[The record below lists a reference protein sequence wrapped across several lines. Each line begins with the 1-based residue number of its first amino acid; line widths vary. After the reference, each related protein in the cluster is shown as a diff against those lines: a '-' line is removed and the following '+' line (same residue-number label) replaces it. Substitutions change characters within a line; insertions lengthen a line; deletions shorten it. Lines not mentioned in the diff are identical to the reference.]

1 MMRGLVTM
9 EGYQLSDGAER
20 KLGLRERKKIK
31 TRATIRMTAMR
42 LFREQGYQATTV
54 EQIAEAAEISPST
67 FFRYYAS
74 KESVV
79 TEDDYDPVLIEAYRE
94 QPLGIPPMQALRN
107 ALREGFSCITQEDKD
122 GMWERISLNYSVPEL
137 RGAALQ
143 QVIGTAETISIETA
157 LRYGKS
163 ASDLKTRTFAAAVVG
178 VVIAAQM
185 HYIEHPER
193 EFVDIVDEALALM
206 ETGFPL

>member
-1 MMRGLVTM
+1 M
-9 EGYQLSDGAER
+9 SDGAER

-54 EQIAEAAEISPST
+54 EQIAEASEISPST

-79 TEDDYDPVLIEAYRE
+79 TEDDYDPMLIEAYRA
-94 QPLGIPPMQALRN
+94 QPLGIPPIQALRN
-107 ALREGFSCITQEDKD
+107 ALRDGFSRISEDD
-122 GMWERISLNYSVPEL
+122 REGMWERISLNYSVPEL
-137 RGAALQ
+137 RGAALT

-157 LRYGKS
+157 RRYGKN
-163 ASDLKTRTFAAAVVG
+163 ASDLKTRAFASAVVG
-178 VVIAAQM
+178 VVIAAQL

-206 ETGFPL
+206 DEGFPL

>member
-1 MMRGLVTM
+1 M
-9 EGYQLSDGAER
+9 SDGAER

-54 EQIAEAAEISPST
+54 EQIAEASEISPST

-79 TEDDYDPVLIEAYRE
+79 TEDDYDPMLIEAYRA
-94 QPLGIPPMQALRN
+94 QPLGIPPIQALRN
-107 ALREGFSCITQEDKD
+107 ALRDGFSRISQDDRE

-137 RGAALQ
+137 RGAALT
-143 QVIGTAETISIETA
+143 QVISTAETISLETA
-157 LRYGKS
+157 LRNGKS
-163 ASDLKTRTFAAAVVG
+163 APDLKTRAFASAVVG

-185 HYIEHPER
+185 HYIDHPER

-206 ETGFPL
+206 DEGFPL

>member
-1 MMRGLVTM
+1 M
-9 EGYQLSDGAER
+9 EGFQLSDGAER
-20 KLGLRERKKIK
+20 KLGLRERKKMK
-31 TRATIRMTAMR
+31 TRATIRKMAMQ

-54 EQIAEAAEISPST
+54 EQIAEASEVSPST
-67 FFRYYAS
+67 FFRYFAS
-74 KESVV
+74 KEAVV
-79 TEDDYDPVLIEAYRE
+79 TEDDYDPLLIEAYRV
-94 QPLGIPPMQALRN
+94 QPLDIAPIQALRN
-107 ALREGFSCITQEDKD
+107 ALREGFSHISQDDRE
-122 GMWERISLNYSVPEL
+122 GMWGRISLTYSVPEL

-143 QVIGTAETISIETA
+143 QVMGTSETISIETA
-157 LRYGKS
+157 RRYGKN

-206 ETGFPL
+206 DNGFPL